1 MGENMSMV
9 SLPLPS
15 WTANITIIIFVLA
28 FGRFLI
34 KKIATLLENL
44 LKSFNIEESV
54 SKTFITFIT
63 SLFWLYILGIALINL
78 PILFD
83 PNIFPAGTV
92 GNLLLTFVSYTF
104 ALVLP
109 IVILYFMMEYKKK
122 K

>member
-1 MGENMSMV
+1 MSMV
-9 SLPLPS
+9 SLPLPG
-15 WTANITIIIFVLA
+15 WTANITIIVFVLA

-34 KKIATLLENL
+34 KKIVTLIENL
-44 LKSFNIEESV
+44 LKSFNIEDSV

-78 PILFD
+78 PVLFD

-92 GNLLLTFVSYTF
+92 GNLLLNFVSYTF

-109 IVILYFMMEYKKK
+109 IVILYVIMEYKKK

>member
-109 IVILYFMMEYKKK
+109 IVILYVMMEYKKK

>member
-9 SLPLPS
+9 SLPLPG
-15 WTANITIIIFVLA
+15 WTANITIIVFVLA

-34 KKIATLLENL
+34 KKIVTLIENL
-44 LKSFNIEESV
+44 LKSFNIEDSV

-78 PILFD
+78 PVLFD

-92 GNLLLTFVSYTF
+92 GNLLLNFVSYTF

-109 IVILYFMMEYKKK
+109 IVILYVIMEYKKK